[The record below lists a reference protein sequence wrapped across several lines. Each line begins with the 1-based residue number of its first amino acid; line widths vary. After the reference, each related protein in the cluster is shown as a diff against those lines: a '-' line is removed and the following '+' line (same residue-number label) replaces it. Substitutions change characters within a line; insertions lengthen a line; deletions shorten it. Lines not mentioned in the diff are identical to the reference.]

1 MLHITG
7 ETNHTLTLAEH
18 EHLPTIYR
26 IRWTACPCAQAASRN
41 YSCTYEGRAV
51 DLKLRII

>member
-18 EHLPTIYR
+18 EHSTDNTQDGQPVPVIKQYVVT
-26 IRWTACPCAQAASRN
+26 THA
-41 YSCTYEGRAV
+41 TYEGRAV
-51 DLKLRII
+51 GLELRII